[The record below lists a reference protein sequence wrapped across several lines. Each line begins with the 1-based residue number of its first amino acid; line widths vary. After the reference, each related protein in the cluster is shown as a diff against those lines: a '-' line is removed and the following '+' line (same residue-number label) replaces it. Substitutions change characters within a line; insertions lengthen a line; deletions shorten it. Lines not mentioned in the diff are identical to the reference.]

1 MGKSPRTASIHIL
14 DDDCLLHV
22 FQLYRPFLLG
32 EDDADDRRLFGGE
45 SGWVRGRW
53 WYRLAHVCQ
62 RWRDIIL
69 GSASYLDLSL
79 VCTYGTPVADMLEH
93 SPPLPLD
100 IDFYEKFR
108 DVTAEDEEGAILAL
122 KKRDRVRRVRIRIPV
137 TGQQKLIAAMDD
149 EYPIL
154 EYLVIGLPIEDTST
168 ILMFPETLR
177 APHLRHLTLRGF
189 ALPVESQLLTS
200 AVGLVTLYLI
210 MVHQSTYFH
219 PNTLLQWISLM
230 PRLETLTIFF
240 KFPVPN
246 HGVERQIAHTP
257 LIAPVTLPNLHHFQF
272 HGISTYLEAIGHRIA
287 TPRLKKL
294 RVNFFNQLTYF
305 VPHLLHL
312 VNTSKNLGFA
322 SASLGFFDKQADV
335 VVYPNVEA
343 FKADVYALGITLMC
357 SHLDRQVSSVAQIS
371 YSLSQIFSVVE
382 DLFLQHKVHSHSPEE
397 HNEVGRTEWRRILIP
412 FTNVKTIWIDGGL
425 VKELSRCLELEN
437 GESPLELLPEVRQ
450 LIYYG
455 SGDISDAFTS
465 FINARRNAGRP
476 VTLIP
481 DRPSPP
487 PNPSSSV
494 SITPAN
500 SEAGND

>member
-32 EDDADDRRLFGGE
+32 EDDDDDRRLFGGE

-62 RWRDIIL
+62 RWRNVIL

-79 VCTYGTPVADMLEH
+79 VCTYDTPVADMLGH

-122 KKRDRVRRVRIRIPV
+122 QKRDRVRRVRLRMPV
-137 TGQQKLIAAMDD
+137 AGQQRLIAAMDD
-149 EYPIL
+149 EYPVL
-154 EYLVIGLPIEDTST
+154 EYLVIGLLIEDTST
-168 ILMFPETLR
+168 ILMFPERLR
-177 APHLRHLTLRGF
+177 APRLRHLTLRGF
-189 ALPVESQLLTS
+189 ALPVESQLLAG

-240 KFPVPN
+240 KFPIPD
-246 HGVERQIAHTP
+246 HGVERQITHAP

-272 HGISTYLEAIGHRIA
+272 HGVSTYLEALGHRIA
-287 TPRLKKL
+287 IPRLKKL
-294 RVNFFNQLTYF
+294 RVNFFNQLTHYF
-305 VPHLLHL
+305 VPHFLKL
-312 VNTSKNLGFA
+312 VNTSRNLGFS

-335 VVYPNVEA
+335 VVYPNIQ
-343 FKADVYALGITLMC
+343 ADVYTLGITLMC

-371 YSLSQIFSVVE
+371 HSLSQIFSVVE
-382 DLFLQHKVHSHSPEE
+382 DLALQHKAHSHSPEE
-397 HNEVGRTEWRRILIP
+397 HNEVGHTEWRRLLIP
-412 FTNVKTIWIDGGL
+412 FTKVKTIWIDGGL
-425 VKELSRCLELEN
+425 VKAISRCLELES
-437 GESPLELLPEVRQ
+437 GESPSELLPELRQ
-450 LIYYG
+450 LIYFG
-455 SGDISDAFTS
+455 SGDTSDAFTS
-465 FINARRNAGRP
+465 FINARRNAGHP
-476 VTLIP
+476 VTLVH
-481 DRPSPP
+481 DRPSPL

-494 SITPAN
+494 SIPPTN
-500 SEAGND
+500 SEAGSD